1 MLFFIFKRLLAGILV
16 SISVIIIVSS
26 IIYLAPVDP
35 TRLTFGQRSDDS
47 TITAKREAL
56 GLDKPLYVQMLY
68 YIRDISPLVFSSNP
82 NYIASARFV
91 KKRISLGETK
101 LLIKSPDLRDSFQS
115 ARSVASILREVIP
128 LTVLLAFCSLFIA
141 TILGILFGFIAAIN
155 KDKFFDT
162 TLVAV
167 STLGYSVPSYVSAII
182 LAIIFGYLLSDVTG
196 LRMQGSLYELN
207 DIGDPYLALRNIVLP
222 SIALGIRPISV
233 ITQISR
239 SAILDTLSQDYVRTA
254 VAKGVQFKNVLK
266 KHVFKNSMNPV
277 ISVVS
282 GWLASLL
289 TGAFFVE
296 YVFSYKG
303 LGYTTVTA
311 LLNYDIP
318 VILGSLLFVSIVFV
332 FLNITV
338 DILYKA
344 IDPRENF

>member
-1 MLFFIFKRLLAGILV
+1 MLFFITKRLLAGILV
-16 SISVIIIVSS
+16 SISVIVIVSS

-35 TRLTFGQRSDDS
+35 ARLTFGQRSDDS
-47 TITAKREAL
+47 TIAAKRESL

-68 YIRDISPLVFSSNP
+68 YLRDISPIVLSSDQH
-82 NYIASARFV
+82 YISNAQNV
-91 KKRISLGETK
+91 KQTINVGKTK
-101 LLIKSPDLRDSFQS
+101 LLFKAPYLRESFQS
-115 ARSVASILREVIP
+115 ARSVSSILREVIP
-128 LTVLLAFCSLFIA
+128 LTVILAFCSLFIA
-141 TILGILFGFIAAIN
+141 TIIGILFGFIAAIN
-155 KDKFFDT
+155 KDKFIDSA
-162 TLVAV
+162 LIAI

-182 LAIIFGYLLSDVTG
+182 LAIVFGYLWSDITG

-207 DIGDPYLALRNIVLP
+207 DIGDSYLALKNIILP

-254 VAKGVQFKNVLK
+254 VAKGVHYKDVLK

-303 LGYTTVTA
+303 LGYTTVVA

-332 FLNITV
+332 FLNIIV
-338 DILYKA
+338 DILYQS
-344 IDPRENF
+344 INPREQL

>member
-1 MLFFIFKRLLAGILV
+1 MLFFITKRLLAGILV

-35 TRLTFGQRSDDS
+35 ARLTFGQRSDDS
-47 TITAKREAL
+47 TIAAKREAL
-56 GLDKPLYVQMLY
+56 GLDKPLYIQMLY
-68 YIRDISPLVFSSNP
+68 YLRDISPIAISSDPTYLSN
-82 NYIASARFV
+82 ARFI
-91 KKRISLGETK
+91 KKNLSLGSKK

-115 ARSVASILREVIP
+115 ARSVMSILKEVIP
-128 LTVLLAFCSLFIA
+128 LTVILAFCSLIIA
-141 TILGILFGFIAAIN
+141 TILGIFFGFIAAIN
-155 KDKFFDT
+155 KDKFIDT
-162 TLVAV
+162 ALVAI

-182 LAIIFGYLLSDVTG
+182 LAIIFGYLLNDWTG

-207 DIGDPYLALRNIVLP
+207 DIGDPYLALRNLILP

-233 ITQISR
+233 ITQIAR

-254 VAKGVQFKNVLK
+254 VAKGVRYKNVLK

-332 FLNITV
+332 FLNIIV
-338 DILYKA
+338 DILYKS
-344 IDPRENF
+344 INPREQL